1 VVFAPGWCTTM
12 NGQAPLILVTGA
24 NGFVGSNLVEALVER
39 GYRVRGMVRRTS
51 DLTHIRDLPIE
62 LAYTDMRDA
71 ESLYRTCQGVDVVI
85 HCAAM
90 TRALDEETFLE
101 VNARGTEALA
111 LASLRASPNLQRFVF
126 VSSQAAAGPAQD
138 LNAAIDESC
147 PPNPVTWYG
156 RSKLAAER
164 ALQAMATTSPPSGTS
179 KPLPLTIVRPAPVYG
194 PRDRDFF
201 AYFDLVQHRLSL
213 QLGRQER
220 FLSLIYVRDLV
231 ELIVLATENKAALGQ
246 TYFGCSRAHSYT
258 DLSEAIG
265 RALGKKTLR
274 ITIPLAV
281 LTPIALWSRVQGRI
295 TGKPALLND
304 QRVLDMRQRYWL
316 CSGEKARQELGFAPR
331 YDLDTAV
338 QETAAWYRQNGWL
351 G

>member
-1 VVFAPGWCTTM
+1 M

-39 GYRVRGMVRRTS
+39 GYRVRGMVRQSS
-51 DLTHIRDLPIE
+51 DLTQIRDLPID
-62 LAYTDMRDA
+62 LVYTDVRDA
-71 ESLYRTCQGVDVVI
+71 ESLYRACQDVDIVI
-85 HCAAM
+85 HCAAL

-101 VNARGTEALA
+101 VNSRGTTALA
-111 LASLRASPNLQRFVF
+111 QACLQSSPNLRRFVF
-126 VSSQAAAGPAQD
+126 VSSLAAAGPAPD
-138 LNAAIDESC
+138 RNAALDESC
-147 PPNPVTWYG
+147 PPHPITWYG
-156 RSKLAAER
+156 RSKLAAEQ
-164 ALQAMATTSPPSGTS
+164 ALQALATAPPPSGAS

-213 QLGRQER
+213 QLGREDR

-231 ELIVLATENKAALGQ
+231 ELIILATESNAALGQ
-246 TYFGCSRAHSYT
+246 TYFACSRVHRYT

-265 RALGKKTLR
+265 RVLGKKTVR
-274 ITIPLAV
+274 ITVPLAM
-281 LTPIALWSRVQGRI
+281 LAPIGLVSRIQGRI

-304 QRVLDMRQRYWL
+304 QRILDMRERYWL
-316 CSGEKARQELGFAPR
+316 CSSEKARRELGFAPR
-331 YDLDTAV
+331 YDLDTGV